1 MKLDTI
7 NRMASAAAE
16 QALRVIDEKPAWEH
30 AELKVRLAG
39 LIADVI
45 ELTTKRER
53 RNDRRRVART
63 RA

>member
-7 NRMASAAAE
+7 NHMASAAAE
-16 QALRVIDEKPAWEH
+16 QALRIVDERPDWER
-30 AELKVRLAG
+30 AELKGRLAG
-39 LIADVI
+39 MIADWI
-45 ELTTKRER
+45 EMTTRRER